1 MSDLEDIP
9 VELSFTPRELVGE
22 LDRYIVGQRDAKK
35 AVAVALRNRWRRRQV
50 KPPLRDEI
58 TPKNIIM
65 IGPTGVGKTEIA
77 RRLARLARAPFVKV
91 EASKFTEVGY
101 VGRDVESMIRDLV
114 ENAVALVKKE
124 ERQAVSDR
132 ARANAVERVLDILVP
147 EEPQGFEVGEKR
159 TSTRDKF
166 RDMLESGALD
176 ERRIEVERQ
185 EKAFPSL
192 EIFSSQG
199 GVEEMGMQFQD
210 MFGNLFPKKT
220 KRREVLIPEAL
231 EQFTEQE
238 AEKLIDQERVVRLAR
253 LRAEQTGVVF
263 IDEVDKVAGRE
274 SGKGPDVSR
283 EGVQRDLLPIIEGST
298 VSTKY
303 GSVATD
309 HMLFIAAG
317 AFHVANVNDL
327 IPELQG
333 RFPIRVQLQSLGEDD
348 LLRILTEPEN
358 SLPKQ
363 YAALLGTEGLSV
375 QFESDA
381 LESIATVAASV
392 NQRAEN
398 IGARRLHT
406 VMEKLLEDVSFRA
419 PEMPNEPF
427 MVTKAFVESQL
438 SDVVEDQDLEKYIL

>member
-50 KPPLRDEI
+50 QPPLRDEI

-132 ARANAVERVLDILVP
+132 ARANAIERVLDLLVP
-147 EEPQGFEVGEKR
+147 EETHGFEAGER
-159 TSTRDKF
+159 STNTRDKF
-166 RDMLESGALD
+166 RTMLESGALD
-176 ERRIEVERQ
+176 ERHVEVERQ
-185 EKAFPSL
+185 EKSFPSL

-199 GVEEMGMQFQD
+199 GVEEMGVQFQD

-220 KRREVLIPEAL
+220 KRREVLVPEAI

-238 AEKLIDQERVVRLAR
+238 AEKLIDQERVVRLAK
-253 LRAEQTGVVF
+253 LRAEQTGVIF

-274 SGKGPDVSR
+274 SGNGPDVSR

-303 GSVATD
+303 GAVATD

-333 RFPIRVQLQSLGEDD
+333 RFPIRVQLQSLGESD

-363 YAALLGTEGLSV
+363 YAALLGTEGIDV
-375 QFESDA
+375 QFEADA
-381 LESIATVAASV
+381 LEAVATMAASV
-392 NQRAEN
+392 NRRAEN

-419 PEMPNEPF
+419 PEMPNAPF
-427 MVTKAFVESQL
+427 VVTKTFVESQL